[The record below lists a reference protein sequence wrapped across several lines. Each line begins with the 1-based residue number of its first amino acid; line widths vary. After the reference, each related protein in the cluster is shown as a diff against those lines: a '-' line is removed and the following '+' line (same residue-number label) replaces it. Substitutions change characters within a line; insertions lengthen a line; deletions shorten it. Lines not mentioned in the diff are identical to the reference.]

1 MGKVATSVKF
11 CQCRSLMP
19 LTEGPKCFFH
29 FLPGQNYPFLVLW
42 KLKKNNSLMLN
53 SIFTLAYY
61 ENQALTTFLK
71 QMIKQFILW
80 VHLF

>member
-11 CQCRSLMP
+11 YQCRSLMP
-19 LTEGPKCFFH
+19 LTEDLNAFFISSGPKLSVPCA
-29 FLPGQNYPFLVLW
+29 LEAQQNNL
-42 KLKKNNSLMLN
+42 LMLN